1 MRFCF
6 FLQRHDMPKPL
17 ACLLVPLFV
26 RVLPTCFSSPASG
39 TSRAR
44 TNFDISCPLIT
55 MMLKFMFYGVQLY
68 LQSCRAP
75 CSCKKNGSLQESAGL
90 GRRPCRHCGRASYA
104 TSDYLNDTTALAV
117 SWAASSGRELRSLLS
132 DTWLGT
138 LPFSPAALCHFTWP
152 RKVFVQLRLP
162 ALCLPMSW

>member
-55 MMLKFMFYGVQLY
+55 MMLKLCFMECSFTYNPAEPLQL
-68 LQSCRAP
+68 Q
-75 CSCKKNGSLQESAGL
+75 KKRLVAG
-90 GRRPCRHCGRASYA
+90 
-104 TSDYLNDTTALAV
+104 V
-117 SWAASSGRELRSLLS
+117 SWAG
-132 DTWLGT
+132 
-138 LPFSPAALCHFTWP
+138 
-152 RKVFVQLRLP
+152 
-162 ALCLPMSW
+162 

>member
-75 CSCKKNGSLQESAGL
+75 AAAKKTARCRSQL
-90 GRRPCRHCGRASYA
+90 GWVGDLVA
-104 TSDYLNDTTALAV
+104 TA
-117 SWAASSGRELRSLLS
+117 
-132 DTWLGT
+132 
-138 LPFSPAALCHFTWP
+138 AALLTRP
-152 RKVFVQLRLP
+152 RTI
-162 ALCLPMSW
+162 